1 MIAKKAILTV
11 AESAV
16 IAKTEIITVEAA
28 VVAKTVI
35 ETVAAAMVAK
45 QHCDFR
51 TASPSRCEE
60 NVRCWLGAGLGQ
72 QLARN
77 G

>member
-1 MIAKKAILTV
+1 MIAKT
-11 AESAV
+11 AV
-16 IAKTEIITVEAA
+16 LTVEAA
-28 VVAKTVI
+28 VIAKTVI
-35 ETVAAAMVAK
+35 ETVEAAMVAK

-60 NVRCWLGAGLGQ
+60 NARCWLGAGLGQ
-72 QLARN
+72 HLARN